1 MSTFVSAISARRS
14 QYALTDAA
22 ALSDSEIVDLI
33 RSVAGEVPSA
43 FNAQP
48 QRAVV
53 LFGEDHHRLWAIVH
67 DALRAVVKDDTAFA
81 ATEQKIAGFD
91 AAHSTILYFDDTTVT
106 KNLQE
111 RFPSYAANFPM
122 WAQQANGMLQ
132 FAVWSALAEA
142 GIGANVQHY
151 NPLIDDAV
159 RDAFGIPADWKLIA
173 QMPFG
178 EVTAPA
184 GEREHMPLDEQVQVR
199 GL

>member
-43 FNAQP
+43 FNSQP

-91 AAHSTILYFDDTTVT
+91 AAHGTILYFDDTTVT
-106 KNLQE
+106 TNLQE
-111 RFPSYAANFPM
+111 RFPSYAANFPV

-142 GIGANVQHY
+142 GIGANLQHY

-178 EVTAPA
+178 EVAAPA

>member
-91 AAHSTILYFDDTTVT
+91 AAYGTILYFDDTTVT

-111 RFPSYAANFPM
+111 RFPSYAANFPV

>member
-14 QYALTDAA
+14 QYALADAA

-91 AAHSTILYFDDTTVT
+91 AAHGTILYFDDTTVT

-111 RFPSYAANFPM
+111 RFPSYAANFPV

>member
-43 FNAQP
+43 FNSQP

-91 AAHSTILYFDDTTVT
+91 AAHGTILYFDDTTVT
-106 KNLQE
+106 TNLQE
-111 RFPSYAANFPM
+111 RFPSYAANFPV

-151 NPLIDDAV
+151 NPMIDDAV
-159 RDAFGIPADWKLIA
+159 RDTFGIPADWKLIA

>member
-48 QRAVV
+48 QCAVV

-91 AAHSTILYFDDTTVT
+91 AAHGTILYFDDTTVT

-111 RFPSYAANFPM
+111 RFPSYAANFPV

>member
-1 MSTFVSAISARRS
+1 MSTFVSSISARRS
-14 QYALTDAA
+14 QYALSDTA
-22 ALSDSEIVDLI
+22 ALSDSEIVDLV

-91 AAHSTILYFDDTTVT
+91 AAHGTILYFDDTTVT
-106 KNLQE
+106 MNLQE
-111 RFPSYAANFPM
+111 RFPSYAANFPV

-142 GIGANVQHY
+142 GIGANLQHY

-184 GEREHMPLDEQVQVR
+184 GEREHMPLDEQIQVR

>member
-91 AAHSTILYFDDTTVT
+91 AAHGTILYFDDTTVT

-111 RFPSYAANFPM
+111 RFPSYATNFPV

>member
-1 MSTFVSAISARRS
+1 MSTFVSAFSARRS

-91 AAHSTILYFDDTTVT
+91 AAHGTILYFDDTTVT

-111 RFPSYAANFPM
+111 RFPSYAANFPV

>member
-81 ATEQKIAGFD
+81 ATEQKVAGFD
-91 AAHSTILYFDDTTVT
+91 AAHGTILYFDDTTVT

-111 RFPSYAANFPM
+111 RFPSYAANFPV

>member
-48 QRAVV
+48 QRAIV

-91 AAHSTILYFDDTTVT
+91 AAHGTILYFDDTTVT

-111 RFPSYAANFPM
+111 RFPSYATNFPV

-178 EVTAPA
+178 EVTTPA
-184 GEREHMPLDEQVQVR
+184 GPREHMPLDEQVQVR

>member
-91 AAHSTILYFDDTTVT
+91 AAHGTILYFDDTTVT

-111 RFPSYAANFPM
+111 RFPSYAANFPV

-159 RDAFGIPADWKLIA
+159 RDTFGIPADWKLIA

>member
-91 AAHSTILYFDDTTVT
+91 AAHGTILYFDDTTVT
-106 KNLQE
+106 TNLQE
-111 RFPSYAANFPM
+111 RFPSYAANFPV

-151 NPLIDDAV
+151 NPLIDDAA

-184 GEREHMPLDEQVQVR
+184 GEREHMSLDEQVQVR

>member
-22 ALSDSEIVDLI
+22 ALSDSEIIDLI

-91 AAHSTILYFDDTTVT
+91 AAHGTILYFDDTTVT

-111 RFPSYAANFPM
+111 RFPSYAANFPV

>member
-91 AAHSTILYFDDTTVT
+91 AAHGTILYFDDTTVT
-106 KNLQE
+106 TNLQE

>member
-1 MSTFVSAISARRS
+1 MSTFVSAISARHS

-22 ALSDSEIVDLI
+22 ALSDSEIIDLI

-91 AAHSTILYFDDTTVT
+91 AAHGTILYFDDTTVT
-106 KNLQE
+106 TNLQE
-111 RFPSYAANFPM
+111 RFPSYAANFPV

>member
-67 DALRAVVKDDTAFA
+67 DALRAVVKDGTAFA

-91 AAHSTILYFDDTTVT
+91 AAHGTILYFDDTTVT

-111 RFPSYAANFPM
+111 RFPSYATNFPV

>member
-91 AAHSTILYFDDTTVT
+91 AAHGTILYFDDTTVT

-111 RFPSYAANFPM
+111 RFPSYATNFPV

-184 GEREHMPLDEQVQVR
+184 GEREHMPVDEQVQVR

>member
-14 QYALTDAA
+14 QYALTDTA
-22 ALSDSEIVDLI
+22 ALSDSEIIDLI

-53 LFGEDHHRLWAIVH
+53 LFGADHHRLWAIVH

-91 AAHSTILYFDDTTVT
+91 AAHGTILYFDDTTVT

-111 RFPSYAANFPM
+111 RFPSYAANFPV

>member
-91 AAHSTILYFDDTTVT
+91 AAHGTILYFDDTTVT

-111 RFPSYAANFPM
+111 RFPSYAANFPV

-159 RDAFGIPADWKLIA
+159 RDAFDIPADWKLIA

>member
-43 FNAQP
+43 FNSQP

-91 AAHSTILYFDDTTVT
+91 AAHGTILYFDDTTVT
-106 KNLQE
+106 TNLQE
-111 RFPSYAANFPM
+111 RFPSYAANFPV

-178 EVTAPA
+178 EVTTPA
-184 GEREHMPLDEQVQVR
+184 GPREHMPLDEQVQVR

>member
-53 LFGEDHHRLWAIVH
+53 LFGADHHRLWAIVH

-91 AAHSTILYFDDTTVT
+91 AAHGTILYFDDTTVT

-111 RFPSYAANFPM
+111 RFPSYATNFPV

>member
-91 AAHSTILYFDDTTVT
+91 AAHGTILYFDDTTVT

-111 RFPSYAANFPM
+111 RFPSYAANFPV

-178 EVTAPA
+178 EVTASA
-184 GEREHMPLDEQVQVR
+184 GEREHMLLDEQVQVR

>member
-14 QYALTDAA
+14 QYALIDAA

-43 FNAQP
+43 FNSQP

-91 AAHSTILYFDDTTVT
+91 AAHGTILYFDDTTVT

-111 RFPSYAANFPM
+111 RFPSYAANFPV

-184 GEREHMPLDEQVQVR
+184 GEREHMPLDEQIQVR

>member
-14 QYALTDAA
+14 QYALTDTA

-53 LFGEDHHRLWAIVH
+53 LFGADHHRLWAIVH

-91 AAHSTILYFDDTTVT
+91 AAHGTILYFDDTTVT

-111 RFPSYAANFPM
+111 RFPSYAANFPV

>member
-91 AAHSTILYFDDTTVT
+91 AAHGTILYFDDTTVT

-111 RFPSYAANFPM
+111 GFPFYATNFPV

>member
-91 AAHSTILYFDDTTVT
+91 AAHGTILYFDDTTVT

>member
-81 ATEQKIAGFD
+81 ATEQKVAGFD
-91 AAHSTILYFDDTTVT
+91 AAHGTILYFDDTTVT
-106 KNLQE
+106 TNLQE
-111 RFPSYAANFPM
+111 RFPSYAANFPV

>member
-81 ATEQKIAGFD
+81 ATEQKVAGFD
-91 AAHSTILYFDDTTVT
+91 AAHGTILYFDDTTVT
-106 KNLQE
+106 TNLQE
-111 RFPSYAANFPM
+111 RFPSYAANFPV

-178 EVTAPA
+178 EVTASA

>member
-22 ALSDSEIVDLI
+22 ALSDSEIIDLI

-91 AAHSTILYFDDTTVT
+91 AAHGTILYFDDTTVT
-106 KNLQE
+106 TNLQE
-111 RFPSYAANFPM
+111 RFPSYAANFPV

>member
-1 MSTFVSAISARRS
+1 MSTFVSTISARRS
-14 QYALTDAA
+14 QYALSDTA
-22 ALSDSEIVDLI
+22 ALSDSEIVDLV

-91 AAHSTILYFDDTTVT
+91 AAHGTILYFDDATVT
-106 KNLQE
+106 TNLQE
-111 RFPSYAANFPM
+111 RFPSYAANFPV

-142 GIGANVQHY
+142 GIGANLQHY

-184 GEREHMPLDEQVQVR
+184 GEREHMPLDEQIQVR

>member
-1 MSTFVSAISARRS
+1 MSMFVSAISARRS

-91 AAHSTILYFDDTTVT
+91 AAHGTILYFDDTTVT

-111 RFPSYAANFPM
+111 RFPSYAANFPV

>member
-43 FNAQP
+43 FNSQP

-91 AAHSTILYFDDTTVT
+91 AAHGTILYFDDTTVT

-111 RFPSYAANFPM
+111 RFPSYATNFPV

>member
-22 ALSDSEIVDLI
+22 ALSDSEIIDLI

-81 ATEQKIAGFD
+81 ATEQQIAGFD
-91 AAHSTILYFDDTTVT
+91 AAHGTILYFDDTTVT
-106 KNLQE
+106 TNLQE
-111 RFPSYAANFPM
+111 RFPSYAANFPV

>member
-22 ALSDSEIVDLI
+22 ALSDSEIIDLI

-53 LFGEDHHRLWAIVH
+53 LFGEDHHRLWGIVH

-91 AAHSTILYFDDTTVT
+91 AAHGTILYFDDTTVT

-111 RFPSYAANFPM
+111 RFPSYAANFPV

>member
-91 AAHSTILYFDDTTVT
+91 AAHGTILYFDDTTVT

-111 RFPSYAANFPM
+111 RFPSYAANFPV

>member
-43 FNAQP
+43 
-48 QRAVV
+48 
-53 LFGEDHHRLWAIVH
+53 
-67 DALRAVVKDDTAFA
+67 VVKDDTAFA

-91 AAHSTILYFDDTTVT
+91 AAHGTILYFDDTTVT
-106 KNLQE
+106 TNLQE
-111 RFPSYAANFPM
+111 RFPSYAANFPV

>member
-43 FNAQP
+43 FNSQL

-91 AAHSTILYFDDTTVT
+91 AAHGTILYFDDTTVT
-106 KNLQE
+106 TNLQE

>member
-81 ATEQKIAGFD
+81 ATEPKIAGFD
-91 AAHSTILYFDDTTVT
+91 AAHGTILYFDDTTVT

-178 EVTAPA
+178 EVTTPA
-184 GEREHMPLDEQVQVR
+184 GECEHMPLDEQVQVR